1 MAPLRYVAKFDPYLS
16 LDCAPTSSTVAQ
28 SKERKGKHGYRSGM
42 PDLLIQ
48 IRSSFLEHPIPD
60 PDPVP
65 EAEDLQFQIQIQVQ
79 P

>member
-1 MAPLRYVAKFDPYLS
+1 MTSPNPQIATNGKSDTS
-16 LDCAPTSSTVAQ
+16 LTV
-28 SKERKGKHGYRSGM
+28 KHGYRSGM

>member
-1 MAPLRYVAKFDPYLS
+1 MKIAEAADG
-16 LDCAPTSSTVAQ
+16 Q
-28 SKERKGKHGYRSGM
+28 KEGFQKVSNGGKCGWMTKHGYRSRM

-65 EAEDLQFQIQIQVQ
+65 EAEDLQFQIQIQGQ